1 MSRSIFHNE
10 ILELLVDD
18 LRWCY
23 QVCSCLKRSD
33 VLNEATYYWLLF
45 EQNSIFY
52 LFRVKLKD
60 IDDRK

>member
-10 ILELLVDD
+10 ILELLVDV

-23 QVCSCLKRSD
+23 QVCSCLECSD
-33 VLNEATYYWLLF
+33 VLNEARYYWLLL
-45 EQNSIFY
+45 ERNSIFY

-60 IDDRK
+60 FDNRK